1 MAYWVSGDKT
11 VSYRLDAQRWIT
23 LSWTGTHHWHVQIW
37 GPEPFMA
44 DFEDLTFE
52 EAQYHARGVIA
63 NYLRHVNPK
72 VKVPPLLPWCTAVA
86 VRKFVGD

>member
-1 MAYWVSGDKT
+1 
-11 VSYRLDAQRWIT
+11 
-23 LSWTGTHHWHVQIW
+23 
-37 GPEPFMA
+37 MA